1 MNPNEN
7 ISFPTAISGLS
18 DLALQ
23 WCIEYTNGAVT
34 GGTCNI
40 YRAVGAAYRLYL
52 AAVALENK
60 MREAEAF
67 CSEAPFKKKKRLTL
81 LAFAE
86 MLDEKAQ
93 NLFFIR

>member
-23 WCIEYTNGAVT
+23 WCIKHANDAVL
-34 GGTCNI
+34 GGTCYN
-40 YRAVGAAYRLYL
+40 YSAVSMAHRLYL
-52 AAVALENK
+52 GTVALENK
-60 MREAEAF
+60 LREAEAF
-67 CSEAPFKKKKRLTL
+67 CSEAPFKKKERLTL
-81 LAFAE
+81 LAFVN

-93 NLFFIR
+93 SILFIR

>member
-7 ISFPTAISGLS
+7 ISFPSAISGLS

-23 WCIEYTNGAVT
+23 WCIEYANDSVLNGTGYHYSAVSVAHRLYLGAVT
-34 GGTCNI
+34 
-40 YRAVGAAYRLYL
+40 
-52 AAVALENK
+52 LENK

-81 LAFAE
+81 LAFAK

-93 NLFFIR
+93 NLLFIR